1 MRHRCIAEFV
11 DLKTGERV
19 QPGSLV
25 SFDEPERA
33 ERLVQAGCIVPLR
46 EKQPTPAK
54 KQAAREPHP
63 PEPSAQLTADQEPN
77 TDEVQ
82 STTDDGA
89 QAATGEAQQGV
100 NGGEDGNQMGA

>member
-33 ERLVQAGCIVPLR
+33 ERLVQAGCIVLV
-46 EKQPTPAK
+46 EEPTATNEPA
-54 KQAAREPHP
+54 
-63 PEPSAQLTADQEPN
+63 PEPAPKTIKRRK
-77 TDEVQ
+77 
-82 STTDDGA
+82 G
-89 QAATGEAQQGV
+89 
-100 NGGEDGNQMGA
+100 